1 MTTNP
6 MHREPGRGW
15 DDEQLLEWILN
26 PESAAPRAHA
36 AGPTDPTA
44 CARMEDLTGFLSQ
57 CRRVLV
63 DEPVQQGGQSQ
74 EGGQSQQGGQSGA
87 SERDAALT
95 ARVFACTTR
104 EDLSWRGDLT
114 LVGGYVRERLSRSVV
129 LRFAA
134 ASLLLH
140 MAALPVLAYYVFLAP
155 TTPEL
160 HIDVIPHAEQY
171 PAPPFPED
179 EAFPVQPGSPLEV
192 DLDEEPAVREG
203 RSRSGDER

>member
-6 MHREPGRGW
+6 MDREPGRGW

-36 AGPTDPTA
+36 AGPTDPAA

-57 CRRVLV
+57 CRGALV
-63 DEPVQQGGQSQ
+63 DEQVQQGGQSQ
-74 EGGQSQQGGQSGA
+74 EGGQSGA

-114 LVGGYVRERLSRSVV
+114 LMGSYVRERLSRSVV

-155 TTPEL
+155 STPEL

-192 DLDEEPAVREG
+192 DLNEEPAVRER
-203 RSRSGDER
+203 RSPSGDER